1 MNRLLQYLFQFLS
14 QLWRRL
20 LSLLRRGRYEREM
33 EEEMRFHLEMQIE
46 QNLAAGIPAEEA
58 QYAAQRQF
66 GNQTWLKEVSREM
79 WSLRLIEALIQDLRY
94 GARMLM
100 KNPGFSVIAIV
111 TLALGIGATT
121 TMFSIVNSVALRPL
135 PFHEPDRLVMLEEK
149 WLPRF
154 PRFET
159 SPLDFLSWK
168 AECQSYADTA
178 AFATVFFN
186 INEGDQPERIAGARM
201 NANLP
206 GLLGVSPILG
216 RGFTTEEDTAGANQ
230 VALLGHRLWQRRFG
244 GDPNMI
250 GRSVRMNGAAF
261 TVVGVM
267 PPAFRFP
274 LEAEIWVPM
283 GFTPEELK
291 SRNNH
296 FIWAVG
302 RLKPGV
308 TPQQAQSEM
317 DILMPRIQGVWRGRV
332 VSFSDHYIGDAQ
344 LTLGVLLGAAG
355 LVLLISCVNIANLLI
370 ARGAARQRE
379 MALRASLG
387 ATRGRIVRQ
396 LLTETTLLS
405 FLGGAAGLLLALGAI
420 ALVRRWPLPTIHR
433 IEEAS
438 LDPQALALAL
448 LLAIG
453 TGVLFGLSPALRQ
466 SRLDLQ
472 DALKAGSR
480 VAGGAARTRIRNA
493 LVIAE
498 LALAVVLL
506 VGAGLL
512 LKSLW
517 RLLDVPLGF
526 NPQNVLAVTIN
537 LPRTTYR
544 EPFQQSQF
552 AERLLDRLKSV
563 PGTEAVGIST
573 GVPLLAIGDVGIYFE
588 GRSGELSGTTAN
600 YYQVSPGYLRVMQ
613 IRLVRGR
620 LLTEQDSA
628 TSPPVVLINETMASR
643 FFPNE
648 DPIGKRLDISGPA
661 YMREIVGV
669 VGDVKQE
676 SLRTPTPPQVYEP
689 FSQKP
694 GRSFHVLLRVSA
706 NPAQFAETVRQE
718 VRAIDNAQP
727 ISEARPMEAIV
738 AQSLTRDR
746 FSALILGAFGCLAVI
761 LAAVG
766 IYGVIAYSV
775 AQRTN
780 EIGVRM
786 ALGAQGADVVWLV
799 LRQGLRL
806 VIIGIAIGLL
816 ISAVATRVL
825 AAVLF
830 GISPADPG
838 AFGAVALL
846 LGLVALLACWIPAR
860 RATKVDPLVALRI
873 D

>member
-1 MNRLLQYLFQFLS
+1 MWLKSFLRRV
-14 QLWRRL
+14 QGLWRSETIHQEITDELKFHIDMRVEENI
-20 LSLLRRGRYEREM
+20 RRGMSPDEARRDAERS
-33 EEEMRFHLEMQIE
+33 
-46 QNLAAGIPAEEA
+46 
-58 QYAAQRQF
+58 F
-66 GNQTWLKEVSREM
+66 GNFTRIKEQGYDVRGGQWL
-79 WSLRLIEALIQDLRY
+79 EAVWQDLRY
-94 GARMLM
+94 SARLLL
-100 KNPGFSVIAIV
+100 KRPGFTAIAVV

-121 TMFSIVNSVALRPL
+121 TMFSIVNSVALRSL

-168 AECQSYADTA
+168 AECQSYVDMA
-178 AFATVFFN
+178 AFAPVFFN
-186 INEGDQPERIAGARM
+186 LSEGDQPERIAGARV

-216 RGFTTEEDTAGANQ
+216 RGFTAEEDTAGANQ
-230 VALLGHRLWQRRFG
+230 VALLGHSLWQRRFG
-244 GDPNMI
+244 ADPQVI
-250 GRSVRMNGAAF
+250 GRAVRMNGVAF

-267 PPAFRFP
+267 PPEFRFP
-274 LEAEIWVPM
+274 LEAEIWMPM
-283 GFTPEELK
+283 GFTPDELK

-332 VSFSDHYIGDAQ
+332 VSFSDHYIGDVR
-344 LTLGVLLGAAG
+344 LTLGLLLGAAG
-355 LVLLISCVNIANLLI
+355 LVLLIACVNVANLLI
-370 ARGAARQRE
+370 ARSATRQRE
-379 MALRASLG
+379 LSLRTALG

-405 FLGGAAGLLLALGAI
+405 FLGGASGLLLAFGAI
-420 ALVRRWPLPTIHR
+420 ALVRRWPLPAIHR
-433 IEEAS
+433 IEETS
-438 LDPQALALAL
+438 LDPQALALTL

-466 SRLDLQ
+466 STGLQ
-472 DALKAGSR
+472 DALKAGGR

-537 LPRTTYR
+537 LPRTIYR
-544 EPFQQSQF
+544 EPFQQAEF
-552 AERLLDRLKSV
+552 ADRLLDRLKSV
-563 PGTEAVGIST
+563 PGPETVGIST
-573 GVPLLAIGDVGIYFE
+573 GVPLLPVTDVGIYFE

-600 YYQVSPGYLRVMQ
+600 YYRVSPGYLRVMQ

-628 TSPPVVLINETMASR
+628 TSPPVVLINETMARR
-643 FFPNE
+643 FFTDE
-648 DPIGKRLDISGPA
+648 DPIGKRLDISGPT

-694 GRSFHVLLRVSA
+694 GRSFHVLLRVPA
-706 NPAQFAETVRQE
+706 NNPAQFAETVRQE

-738 AQSLTRDR
+738 ARSVTRDR

-786 ALGAQGADVVWLV
+786 ALGAQGADVVRLA

-806 VIIGIAIGLL
+806 VIIGVVIGLL

-830 GISPADPG
+830 GISPIDPLT
-838 AFGAVALL
+838 FGAVALL
-846 LGLVALLACWIPAR
+846 LSLVALLACWIPAR
-860 RATKVDPLVALRI
+860 RATKVDPLVALRCE
-873 D
+873 